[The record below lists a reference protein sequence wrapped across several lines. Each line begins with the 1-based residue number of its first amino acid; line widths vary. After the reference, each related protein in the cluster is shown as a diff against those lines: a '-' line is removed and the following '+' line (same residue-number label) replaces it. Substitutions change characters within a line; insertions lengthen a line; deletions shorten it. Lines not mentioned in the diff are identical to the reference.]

1 MESTDTNIASFD
13 DPGLKAAVRGAWG
26 AERAPQSLRAKVEAM
41 AAAERAREFEAGAA
55 APAVFGTIGPDTA
68 PPGVATPPVVAAP
81 PRFWQQPWLRYGFA
95 AAAMVLVGFGIAH
108 RLDDTPF
115 GRDDFAQT
123 GTGGTDVT
131 LASLPPPIRQGMLEK
146 HERCQKFE
154 HNAYPDL
161 PAGNF
166 AAVRERL
173 EKQLGFPVLAG
184 DVEEAL
190 GRNGWRFQ
198 GAAVCKVG
206 GVNAAHLIF
215 VRNRQAISLF
225 SFPRDCCKT
234 APTGGVREGEDSNAD
249 HPVALFVWSDGVHCV
264 VGSSTDRSLSVDQV
278 RAVLEH
284 LRPTLAAPKR

>member
-1 MESTDTNIASFD
+1 MDSTETNFASFD

-26 AERAPQSLRAKVEAM
+26 TERAPQSLRARIEAM
-41 AAAERAREFEAGAA
+41 AAAERARGFEADAA
-55 APAVFGTIGPDTA
+55 APAVFGTIGPDT
-68 PPGVATPPVVAAP
+68 TPPAIVRP

-95 AAAMVLVGFGIAH
+95 AAAMVLVGFGLAH

-123 GTGGTDVT
+123 GGGGTDVT
-131 LASLPPPIRQGMLEK
+131 LASTLPPPIRRGMLES
-146 HERCQKFE
+146 HDRCQKFE

-166 AAVRERL
+166 PAMRERL
-173 EKQLGFPVLAG
+173 EKHLGFPVLAG

-206 GVNAAHLIF
+206 GVDAAHLVF

-225 SFPRDCCKT
+225 SLPRSCSHT
-234 APTGGVREGEDSNAD
+234 TRGGGARECEDPNPD

-278 RAVLEH
+278 RSVLDH
-284 LRPTLAAPKR
+284 LRPTLADPKR